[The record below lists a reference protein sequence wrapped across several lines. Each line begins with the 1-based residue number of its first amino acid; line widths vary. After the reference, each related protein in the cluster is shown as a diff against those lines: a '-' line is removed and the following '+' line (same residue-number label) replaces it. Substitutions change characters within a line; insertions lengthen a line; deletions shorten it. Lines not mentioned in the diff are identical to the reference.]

1 MGGDFQMFGAMF
13 TVVAG
18 FAILFIAVVVG
29 LIIFAVVKGARRV
42 AANNAAPEVSAVA
55 TVVDKRIETTGGGE
69 TAVSQHHFVS
79 FEQPGGE
86 RFELEVPA
94 AEYGLLVAGDRGAVT
109 MKGTQYLAFARELM
123 R

>member
-1 MGGDFQMFGAMF
+1 MDSFGGMFMIVF
-13 TVVAG
+13 G

-29 LIIFAVVKGARRV
+29 LIIFAIVKGAQRA
-42 AANNAAPEVSAVA
+42 AANNAAPEVSAA
-55 TVVDKRIETTGGGE
+55 AIVVDKRIETAGGGE
-69 TAVSQHHFVS
+69 SAVRQHHFVS

-86 RFELEVPA
+86 RFELELPA
-94 AEYGLLVAGDRGAVT
+94 AEFGLLVAGDRGMVT

>member
-1 MGGDFQMFGAMF
+1 MGSSGGFGMMF
-13 TVVAG
+13 TLVSG

-29 LIIFAVVKGARRV
+29 VIIFAIVKGAGRA
-42 AANNAAPEVSAVA
+42 AANIAAPEVSAVA
-55 TVVDKRIETTGGGE
+55 TVVDKRIETRGGGDM
-69 TAVSQHHFVS
+69 TLSQHHFVT

-86 RFELEVPA
+86 RFELEAPA
-94 AEYGLLVAGDRGAVT
+94 AEFGLLVVGDRGSVT

>member
-1 MGGDFQMFGAMF
+1 MDSFSAFGAMF
-13 TVVAG
+13 ALISG
-18 FAILFIAVVVG
+18 FAILFIVVVVVV
-29 LIIFAVVKGARRV
+29 IIVAIAKSAKRT

-69 TAVSQHHFVS
+69 SVVRQQHFVS

>member
-1 MGGDFQMFGAMF
+1 MMFVF
-13 TVVAG
+13 ING
-18 FAILFIAVVVG
+18 FAILFIALVIVA
-29 LIIFAVVKGARRV
+29 IIVAITKGARLK
-42 AANNAAPEVSAVA
+42 AANNAAPEVSAAA
-55 TVVDKRIETTGGGE
+55 TVVDKRIETRGGGDM
-69 TAVSQHHFVS
+69 AVSQHHFVS

-94 AEYGLLVAGDRGAVT
+94 NEFGLLVAGDRGSVT

>member
-1 MGGDFQMFGAMF
+1 MMFILV
-13 TVVAG
+13 TG
-18 FAILFIAVVVG
+18 FAILFLVVVIAA
-29 LIIFAVVKGARRV
+29 IIVAIVKGTRRA

-55 TVVDKRIETTGGGE
+55 TVVDKRIETRGGGD

-94 AEYGLLVAGDRGAVT
+94 PEFGLLVAGDHGSVT
-109 MKGTQYLAFARELM
+109 MKGTQYLAFTRELM

>member
-1 MGGDFQMFGAMF
+1 MDGFG
-13 TVVAG
+13 G
-18 FAILFIAVVVG
+18 FAAIPMLMQVFFFVLLLVVVG
-29 LIIFAVVKGARRV
+29 VIVFAIVKGAGQA

-55 TVVDKRIETTGGGE
+55 TVVDKRIETSGGGDM
-69 TAVSQHHFVS
+69 TVSQHHFVT

-86 RFELEVPA
+86 RFELVAPA
-94 AEYGLLVAGDRGAVT
+94 AEFGLLVVGDRGSVT

>member
-1 MGGDFQMFGAMF
+1 MDPFGGFGMMFAL
-13 TVVAG
+13 VSG
-18 FAILFIAVVVG
+18 FAILFIVLVFG
-29 LIIFAVVKGARRV
+29 LIVFAIVKGARKS

-55 TVVDKRIETTGGGE
+55 TVVDKRIETTGGGDMSV
-69 TAVSQHHFVS
+69 TQHHVVT

-86 RFELEVPA
+86 RFELEAPA
-94 AEYGLLVAGDRGAVT
+94 AEFGLLVVGDRGSVT